1 MFCLAIQTIDNLLT
15 RYADGRLHKG
25 ISIAKVKKMT
35 RCMRLLEN
43 VSTIV
48 KAGVIMGTFIS
59 VLSQTPLSYWLNT
72 LYLLSR
78 ILL

>member
-25 ISIAKVKKMT
+25 VSIAKVKKMT

-48 KAGVIMGTFIS
+48 KAGVIMGTLAFYHKHRFFIGS
-59 VLSQTPLSYWLNT
+59 ILTISYSAVDNE
-72 LYLLSR
+72 
-78 ILL
+78 

>member
-25 ISIAKVKKMT
+25 VSIAKVKKMT

-48 KAGVIMGTFIS
+48 KAGVIMDTLVCYHKYRFLIGSILTIS
-59 VLSQTPLSYWLNT
+59 YSAVDNE
-72 LYLLSR
+72 
-78 ILL
+78 